1 MNSTTSHDFKFDK
14 LPCLGKVFM
23 TCCSAVILITGITG
37 NSVVLKYLGSQRN
50 VRRSPTDKLFL
61 LNICY
66 NNLIGC
72 CISLPIHYM
81 DSVLFANETLPRTV
95 ANCFC
100 LFKLIT
106 LFGCLGVEIF
116 LLAAI
121 CFDRY
126 ETFVKYNQSRFLTR
140 NRAFKVTVV
149 SWITAYAMIVLT
161 RTGYARARGGGGAGG
176 ASVPPPPTFLEIL
189 KSY

>member
-14 LPCLGKVFM
+14 LPCLGTVFM
-23 TCCSAVILITGITG
+23 TCCSAVIFINGITG
-37 NSVVLKYLGSQRN
+37 NSVVLKYLESQRN

-95 ANCFC
+95 ENCFC

-121 CFDRY
+121 CFRPLRN
-126 ETFVKYNQSRFLTR
+126 FGQIQSESFSLH
-140 NRAFKVTVV
+140 
-149 SWITAYAMIVLT
+149 
-161 RTGYARARGGGGAGG
+161 RTEL
-176 ASVPPPPTFLEIL
+176 S
-189 KSY
+189 K